1 MSGLRTP
8 ESATTLL
15 PRHTSR
21 GPSDNHPRSASGQ
34 ARTLL
39 IVSDYEWLVEL
50 AAKGMAERDNHPMPK
65 SVTTPEEFYEVMA
78 RAALDAISLRAL
90 LDGVGALRAEREVR
104 ITEEAPTQAV
114 NAETATTPD
123 NKPPVSTKYTLNAP
137 PALQN
142 GWEDGALDTKSR
154 DERATRKAENIRL
167 RRKWANTA
175 EERLAV
181 VTAAVERLRKVLDI
195 ERETPS
201 DAFAEVAS
209 EVVAACGH
217 LAEWLGGTRGPR
229 GFAKAEGE
237 LGAAAGVYLNA
248 AVAVRRL
255 EEVDGYKRLAR
266 SNACAMLLAQ
276 GDHHVDSFLA
286 AVVKKLRDDVAVE
299 KRSTGA
305 AETPGGL
312 EGRAGT

>member
-1 MSGLRTP
+1 MSELWTP

-15 PRHTSR
+15 PRRTNR
-21 GPSDNHPRSASGQ
+21 GPSDNHPRSASGPT
-34 ARTLL
+34 RTLP
-39 IVSDYEWLVEL
+39 IVSDYEWLLEL

-78 RAALDAISLRAL
+78 RAALDAISFRAL
-90 LDGVGALRAEREVR
+90 LDEVAALRAERELR
-104 ITEEAPTQAV
+104 IAEEAPAQAV
-114 NAETATTPD
+114 NAETATTPR
-123 NKPPVSTKYTLNAP
+123 NRPPVSTKYTLNVA
-137 PALQN
+137 AATHN

-181 VTAAVERLRKVLDI
+181 VTAAVERLRKVLEN

-201 DAFAEVAS
+201 DAFGEVAS
-209 EVVAACGH
+209 EVVAACGS

-248 AVAVRRL
+248 AVGVRRL
-255 EEVDGYKRLAR
+255 EEVDGRKRLAR

-286 AVVKKLRDDVAVE
+286 AVVKKLRDDVADE
-299 KRSTGA
+299 ERSTGA
-305 AETPGGL
+305 VEPPGGREEP
-312 EGRAGT
+312 EGI